1 MRVAV
6 SSSGKDLDS
15 EIDPRFGRCAYFV
28 ICDTDN
34 MKYEAF
40 ENESALLGGGAGIQ
54 SAQFIASKGAEAV
67 ITGNCGPNADRT
79 LGAAGIKMF
88 VGQSGTVREAVER
101 IKNNQLEA
109 AAGANVPDHF
119 GIKGGGDI
127 SFRQGFVNAGPS
139 QFSTR
144 GPGMGRGMGMGGG
157 RGMGRG
163 MGMGGGRGMGRGMG
177 MGGGRGMGRAMDMG
191 LGPGKT
197 GGKVPEEYPQRNISK
212 DQELDLLKKQS
223 SELLHQMEEI
233 QEKIKS
239 LEKDNSE

>member
-28 ICDTDN
+28 ICDTDD

-54 SAQFIASKGAEAV
+54 SAQFVASKGAEAV

-79 LGAAGIKMF
+79 LGAAGIKIF
-88 VGQSGTVREAVER
+88 VGQAGTVREAVER
-101 IKNNQLEA
+101 IKNNELEA
-109 AAGANVPDHF
+109 AGGANVPDHF
-119 GIKGGGDI
+119 GIKGGGI
-127 SFRQGFVNAGPS
+127 SSGQGFANTGPA

-177 MGGGRGMGRAMDMG
+177 MG
-191 LGPGKT
+191 LGTGKT
-197 GGKVPEEYPQRNISK
+197 GGNRPEEYSQRNISK

-223 SELLHQMEEI
+223 AELLNQMEEI
-233 QEKIKS
+233 EEKIKS
-239 LEKDNSE
+239 LEKDDLE